1 LCNIQKAYLQLKN
14 NPDFIEREVFYIYG
28 GSGQGKTW
36 HIKVGKKLG
45 TVMDKQPNNQ
55 WFDGLSDQ
63 DCLLLDDCDAGI
75 GYMMW
80 RFKRWLE
87 GYVIPVEIKG
97 AFAMLAVKYVV
108 MTSNH
113 PPLDVFSKPGKDGS
127 SDLIRP
133 LPADMEAICRRLT
146 HIWKVD
152 NPHYREKDHVDYH
165 RFIVIEQ
172 TMNWQTGE
180 MTDVRRIAPYEVHEQ
195 SE

>member
-1 LCNIQKAYLQLKN
+1 
-14 NPDFIEREVFYIYG
+14 
-28 GSGQGKTW
+28 
-36 HIKVGKKLG
+36 
-45 TVMDKQPNNQ
+45 
-55 WFDGLSDQ
+55 
-63 DCLLLDDCDAGI
+63 
-75 GYMMW
+75 MMW

-97 AFAMLAVKYVV
+97 AYAMLAVKYVV

-113 PPLDVFSKPGKDGS
+113 PPMDVMSKLNKDNQ
-127 SDLIRP
+127 LVRP
-133 LPADMEAICRRLT
+133 IPADMQAICRRLT

-152 NPHYREKDHVDYH
+152 NKFYMDKNHVDYH

-172 TMNWQTGE
+172 TMNWETGE